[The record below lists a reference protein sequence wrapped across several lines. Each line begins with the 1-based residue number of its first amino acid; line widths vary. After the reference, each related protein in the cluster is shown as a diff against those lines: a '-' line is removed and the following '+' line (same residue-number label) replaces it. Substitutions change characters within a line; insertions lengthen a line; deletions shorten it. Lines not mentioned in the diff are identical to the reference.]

1 MSLVFF
7 ILLIITIVLNV
18 WTIFNSLFLYPLSA
32 KRELEAKP
40 SVSLL
45 VPLRNEADN
54 VKGLIRSLRSLTY
67 PELEVILLDDHSED
81 GTFDRLNEQ
90 VSGDERFTV
99 IQGKELPEG
108 WNGKV
113 HACHQLSLAANGEYF
128 LFLDADARVAPGVIQ
143 QTLAMMQKKKAGMLS
158 GFPNYPN
165 AHFLSHM
172 LVPLQHMVVLL
183 HLPLFVANRTTKPMF
198 TAACGIFIMI
208 EKNVYEA
215 IGGHASVK
223 GSLVE
228 DVHIAREVKKHG
240 YKMILANITES
251 VLSYMYDS
259 GQETWAGFK
268 KNLYTGIGR
277 SAGMVVFLTLFYAV
291 VFLFPAL
298 FMVVGLVTGNPA
310 FFLPYLLTV
319 AFKMYVDARTGHP
332 LWLSFLL
339 PVAVVLLIAIMMAS
353 MFVHKRGEKYQWK
366 GRFYQ

>member
-1 MSLVFF
+1 MSLFF

-18 WTIFNSLFLYPLSA
+18 WTIINSLFLYPLSA
-32 KRELEAKP
+32 KRELEDQP

-45 VPLRNEADN
+45 VPLRNEAGN
-54 VKGLIRSLRSLTY
+54 VEGMVRSLRSLTY
-67 PELEVILLDDHSED
+67 PDLEMILLDDHSED
-81 GTFDRLNEQ
+81 GTLEKLNEQ
-90 VSGDERFTV
+90 VADDERFSV

-113 HACHQLSLAANGEYF
+113 HACHQLSQAANGDYY
-128 LFLDADARVAPGVIQ
+128 LFLDADARVAPGIIQ
-143 QTLAMMQKKKAGMLS
+143 QTLAMMQQKKASMLS

-165 AHFLSHM
+165 HHFLSHM

-198 TAACGIFIMI
+198 TAACGIFLMI
-208 EKNVYEA
+208 DRKAYEA

-223 GSLVE
+223 DSLVE

-240 YKMILANITES
+240 YKMVLANITES

-259 GQETWAGFK
+259 GKETWEGFK
-268 KNLYTGIGR
+268 KNVYTGIGR
-277 SAGMVVFLTLFYAV
+277 SAGMVLNLTLFYAV
-291 VFLFPAL
+291 VFLAPAG
-298 FMVVGLVTGNPA
+298 FAIVGLVTGDYA

-339 PVAVVLLIAIMMAS
+339 PVAVVLLISIMMAS

>member
-1 MSLVFF
+1 MSFFF
-7 ILLIITIVLNV
+7 IVFIITIVLNV
-18 WTIFNSLFLYPLSA
+18 WTIFNSFFLYPLSA
-32 KRELEAKP
+32 NRKLGETP

-54 VKGLIRSLRSLTY
+54 VEGLIHSLRALTY
-67 PELEVILLDDHSED
+67 PDVEVILLDDHSED
-81 GTFDRLNEQ
+81 GTFEKLNEQ
-90 VSGDERFTV
+90 VRDDGRFTI
-99 IQGKELPEG
+99 IQGKELPED

-113 HACHQLSLAANGEYF
+113 HACHQLSQAANGEYY
-128 LFLDADARVAPGVIQ
+128 LFLDADARVAPGIIQ
-143 QTLAMMQKKKAGMLS
+143 QTLAMMQEKKASMLS

-165 AHFLSHM
+165 ANFLSHM

-208 EKNVYEA
+208 DRKAYEA
-215 IGGHASVK
+215 IGGHESVK
-223 GSLVE
+223 SSLVE

-259 GQETWAGFK
+259 GKETWEGFK
-268 KNLYTGIGR
+268 KNVYTGIGR
-277 SAGMVVFLTLFYAV
+277 SAGMVVFLTIFYAV
-291 VFLFPAL
+291 VFLTPAA
-298 FMVVGLVTGNPA
+298 FAIAGLVTGDYA
-310 FFLPYLLTV
+310 LVLPYLLTV

-339 PVAVVLLIAIMMAS
+339 PVAVVLLIAIMVAS